1 MCDTL
6 QTKFRKLLPI
16 SFWNFPMDRLQKYT
30 NEIVRL
36 CQMHKVKSLY
46 AFGSVL
52 TENFNSESDIDLIV
66 DFEKI
71 DIEDYADNYFDFK
84 FSLQDIL
91 DRPVDLLEAKAIRNP
106 YLLDSLNKQR
116 KLVYGKWSQSMV
128 TWYLNSIEEINSYFE
143 NHSKDFSRYQKDLK
157 TKRAVERNIE
167 IIGEAM
173 SRILKRDQAINISS
187 SRKLVDTRNRIIHAY
202 DAVSDEIIW
211 SIVVRHLPI
220 LKNEIDEIL
229 NGK

>member
-1 MCDTL
+1 
-6 QTKFRKLLPI
+6 
-16 SFWNFPMDRLQKYT
+16 MDRLQKYT

-116 KLVYGKWSQSMV
+116 KPVYGK
-128 TWYLNSIEEINSYFE
+128 
-143 NHSKDFSRYQKDLK
+143 
-157 TKRAVERNIE
+157 
-167 IIGEAM
+167 
-173 SRILKRDQAINISS
+173 
-187 SRKLVDTRNRIIHAY
+187 
-202 DAVSDEIIW
+202 
-211 SIVVRHLPI
+211 
-220 LKNEIDEIL
+220 
-229 NGK
+229 